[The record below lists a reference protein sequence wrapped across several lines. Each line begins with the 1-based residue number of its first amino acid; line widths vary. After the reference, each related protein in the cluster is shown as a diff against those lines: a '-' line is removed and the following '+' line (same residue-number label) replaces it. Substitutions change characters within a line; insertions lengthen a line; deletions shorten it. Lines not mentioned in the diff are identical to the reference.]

1 MAVPGVELD
10 GPVVE
15 HRRRRAA
22 GHGCCRTV
30 EEGRRSDEVAVV
42 VVVVARSYKRR
53 PLGDEGA
60 KGVAVGDTVVADHAD
75 DEAAALVAVEL
86 YVQHRRPNFLLWQ
99 NSKYIYIPSS
109 MF

>member
-42 VVVVARSYKRR
+42 VVVARSYKRR
-53 PLGDEGA
+53 PLGEEGA

-75 DEAAALVAVEL
+75 DETAALVAVEL